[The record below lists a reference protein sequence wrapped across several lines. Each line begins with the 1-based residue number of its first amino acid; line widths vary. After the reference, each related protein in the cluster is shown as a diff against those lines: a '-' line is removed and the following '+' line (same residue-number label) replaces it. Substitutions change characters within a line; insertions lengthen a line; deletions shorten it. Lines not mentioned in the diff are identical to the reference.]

1 MKTSPTLRGYSSAG
15 RASDLHSEGR
25 RFDPCCLHQTLS
37 KNVVRFFLK
46 MAKKAVAER
55 ERVMHIAPSLGS
67 ALSPNPQ
74 KFGLASKKLKKVF
87 SSIDRTEQL

>member
-1 MKTSPTLRGYSSAG
+1 LKT
-15 RASDLHSEGR
+15 
-25 RFDPCCLHQTLS
+25 
-37 KNVVRFFLK
+37 
-46 MAKKAVAER
+46 AKKAVAER

-67 ALSPNPQ
+67 ALTPNPQ